1 MKISVI
7 GGCFFTRALLAVLL
21 LCLSGWVMAQNEQ
34 QMQQMME
41 MAQKAQACMAN
52 IDRGQLNEMA
62 SNAKQMEAEIK
73 QLCSS
78 GKRTEAQNIG
88 MKYGMEM
95 SQSAVAKEMRKC
107 SEMMSGALAGMG
119 SSIMPGM
126 GFPDVKDMEDTH
138 ICDAY

>member
-1 MKISVI
+1 MKTSVRSGRFISR
-7 GGCFFTRALLAVLL
+7 GLLSVLL
-21 LCLSGWVMAQNEQ
+21 LSLSGWVMAQNEQ

-41 MAQKAQACMAN
+41 MAQKAQACMST

-62 SNAKQMEAEIK
+62 SKAKQMETEIK

-78 GKRTEAQNIG
+78 GKRAEAQSRG
-88 MKYGMEM
+88 MRYGMEM

-107 SEMMSGALAGMG
+107 SEMMSGAFAGMG

-126 GFPDVKDMEDTH
+126 GFPDVKDMESAH